1 MSNAEDTAPKT
12 PSTERPTEPT
22 GRRRIG
28 IVAGVVLALI
38 AIGAAALALSACGSS
53 STEAATRPARY
64 DVTIHNGWPQ
74 IADEKEVAG
83 FLESAWRD
91 PVGPIIA
98 INTRLSDETGSPMA
112 NAELAQ
118 IQTSKL
124 PDYRE
129 RGLRRTSLFD
139 GRPAVSWGFDI
150 SKEESRFE
158 LFFEECDTSFIVRGA
173 MPTIGF
179 ESFAYAFRE
188 MASSIKAHCD
198 E

>member
-1 MSNAEDTAPKT
+1 MSNAEDTVPET
-12 PSTERPTEPT
+12 PSTGRK
-22 GRRRIG
+22 GRRRKG
-28 IVAGVVLALI
+28 IVAVAALALI
-38 AIGAAALALSACGSS
+38 AIGAAAALALSACGS

-74 IADEKEVAG
+74 IADEKEVGG

-112 NAELAQ
+112 NAELAR

-129 RGLRRTSLFD
+129 RGLKRTSLFD

-158 LFFEECDTSFIVRGA
+158 LFFEECDTSFIVRGSMA
-173 MPTIGF
+173 TIGF
-179 ESFAYAFRE
+179 EAFAYAFRE